1 MKWLLDTNVVSEGTR
16 PRPDL
21 GVLAWI
27 SSQPREQMAISVV
40 TVAEL
45 RDGASTA
52 TDERRRRQFE
62 QWIETDIAAIFE
74 ERTLPLTV
82 EILVQ
87 WLALGRKLFAKGRPR
102 SAPDLL
108 IAATAWVHDLIVVS
122 RNFQDF
128 AGTGVVVFNPWTGKT
143 HHADSP

>member
-1 MKWLLDTNVVSEGTR
+1 MKWLLDTNVLSEGTR
-16 PRPDL
+16 SRPDV
-21 GVLAWI
+21 GVLAWM
-27 SSQPREQMAISVV
+27 SSQPREQMAISIV

-45 RDGASTA
+45 RDGAATA

-62 QWIETDIAAIFE
+62 QWIETDVAGLFAD
-74 ERTLPLTV
+74 RTLPLTL

-87 WLALGRKLFAKGRPR
+87 WLFLGRKLFAKGRPR

-108 IAATAWVHDLIVVS
+108 IAATAWVHGLMVVS
-122 RNFQDF
+122 RNFGDF

-143 HHADSP
+143 HHMESP

>member
-1 MKWLLDTNVVSEGTR
+1 MKWLLDTNVLSEGTR

-21 GVLAWI
+21 GVLAWM
-27 SSQPREQMAISVV
+27 SSQPREQMAISIV
-40 TVAEL
+40 TVAQL
-45 RDGASTA
+45 RDGAATA

-62 QWIETDIAAIFE
+62 QWIETDVAELFAD
-74 ERTLPLTV
+74 RMLPLTL

-87 WLALGRKLFAKGRPR
+87 WLFLGRKLFAKGRPR

-108 IAATAWVHDLIVVS
+108 IAATAWVHGLIVVS
-122 RNFQDF
+122 RNFRDF

-143 HHADSP
+143 HHMESP